1 MCVCIKFFD
10 FFFVIYKWVQI
21 LDKPISKKNRNIILD
36 KAKED
41 YENNK
46 NRLSKQA
53 RDRYNS
59 LPEEK
64 KDKKREYR
72 RN

>member
-1 MCVCIKFFD
+1 MYKIFW
-10 FFFVIYKWVQI
+10 FFFVIYKWVEI

>member
-1 MCVCIKFFD
+1 M
-10 FFFVIYKWVQI
+10 
-21 LDKPISKKNRNIILD
+21 ILD

-72 RN
+72 RNQHYNMTEK

>member
-1 MCVCIKFFD
+1 MNFGKT
-10 FFFVIYKWVQI
+10 
-21 LDKPISKKNRNIILD
+21 
-36 KAKED
+36 KEY

-46 NRLSKQA
+46 DRLSKQA

-72 RN
+72 RNQHYNMTEK

>member
-1 MCVCIKFFD
+1 MSTNTPQAYYQKT
-10 FFFVIYKWVQI
+10 
-21 LDKPISKKNRNIILD
+21 RNMILD

-46 NRLSKQA
+46 DRLSKQA

-59 LPEEK
+59 LPEE
-64 KDKKREYR
+64 
-72 RN
+72 

>member
-1 MCVCIKFFD
+1 M
-10 FFFVIYKWVQI
+10 
-21 LDKPISKKNRNIILD
+21 ILD
-36 KAKED
+36 KAKEN

-53 RDRYNS
+53 IDRYNS
-59 LPEEK
+59 SPEEK

-72 RN
+72 RNQHYNMTEK

>member
-1 MCVCIKFFD
+1 MSTNIRQA
-10 FFFVIYKWVQI
+10 YWQ
-21 LDKPISKKNRNIILD
+21 KNRNMVLN
-36 KAKED
+36 KAKEN

-53 RDRYNS
+53 IDRYNS

-72 RN
+72 RNPHYNMTEK

>member
-1 MCVCIKFFD
+1 MIKFFD
-10 FFFVIYKWVQI
+10 FFCIYINEYKYSTS
-21 LDKPISKKNRNIILD
+21 LLSK

-46 NRLSKQA
+46 DRLSKQA

-72 RN
+72 RNQHYNMT

>member
-1 MCVCIKFFD
+1 MSINTRQVYYQKNRNM
-10 FFFVIYKWVQI
+10 I
-21 LDKPISKKNRNIILD
+21 LDKP
-36 KAKED
+36 KED

-46 NRLSKQA
+46 DRLSKQA

-64 KDKKREYR
+64 KDEKREYR
-72 RN
+72 RNQHYNMTEK

>member
-1 MCVCIKFFD
+1 MSTNTRQVYYQKI
-10 FFFVIYKWVQI
+10 
-21 LDKPISKKNRNIILD
+21 RNMILD

-46 NRLSKQA
+46 DRSSKQA

-72 RN
+72 RNQHYNMTEK

>member
-1 MCVCIKFFD
+1 M
-10 FFFVIYKWVQI
+10 
-21 LDKPISKKNRNIILD
+21 ILD

-53 RDRYNS
+53 RNRYNS

-64 KDKKREYR
+64 KIKRE
-72 RN
+72 NIEEINITI

>member
-1 MCVCIKFFD
+1 M
-10 FFFVIYKWVQI
+10 I
-21 LDKPISKKNRNIILD
+21 LDKT
-36 KAKED
+36 KED

-72 RN
+72 RKQSYNMTKK